1 MFRKHNTSNKFQLIS
16 IRCTSG
22 FPFSKLTK
30 TFPITEP
37 KFCLLITNKVVYF
50 TNSVICER
58 APKVSFLSCIFGPQ
72 FKYMSNW
79 ITQKALVTTV
89 NKHKQGQIPY
99 RPVPLIA
106 NLRPRQDRFFI
117 KHPLSIHS
125 SLPSLSPS
133 PVSIS
138 LPPSLCIPSIT
149 ATVYDGSAWTPGLGF
164 D

>member
-72 FKYMSNW
+72 FKYMTNW

-106 NLRPRQDRFFI
+106 NLRPRQDLFLLNI
-117 KHPLSIHS
+117 PYPSIPPFL
-125 SLPSLSPS
+125 SLPFPFIYLSTSLSLY
-133 PVSIS
+133 S
-138 LPPSLCIPSIT
+138 LHHCHGLRRLCLDT
-149 ATVYDGSAWTPGLGF
+149 RARL
-164 D
+164 